1 MSYPRELKGKVV
13 ARMMAP
19 GDERISAL
27 AREFNVTEVTTRYA
41 WRREALRV
49 GGEDP
54 VRGAT
59 PEQWSGA
66 GKFAGVLETGS
77 LPEAEVA
84 KYCRRKGVRRA
95 GAGVAGAV
103 RGGVSAGGRRSES
116 PRDLRRL

>member
-1 MSYPRELKGKVV
+1 
-13 ARMMAP
+13 MMAP

-84 KYCRRKGVRRA
+84 KYCRRKGGTSSRCR
-95 GAGVAGAV
+95 
-103 RGGVSAGGRRSES
+103 RGGSRARRRVSRRPPE
-116 PRDLRRL
+116 